1 MLLKL
6 AFKSVVSRRS
16 SLVIILFIT
25 FAVCLFCVA
34 NAVFDSTEQGVQT
47 NYVASFTGDFIIR
60 PQSKIQQ
67 SLFGDETPVTG
78 ELTVLSTVVPYE
90 KITDYLISM
99 PEVYGVTGQISGA
112 AMVERSDGAN
122 RNATYVF
129 GVEGEPYLSLMKSI
143 HIINGAPY
151 AHGER
156 GVMLCRQLAE
166 KLRVDVGST
175 VQFIVADGPNYRIR
189 AAKVSAV
196 FEYEIYNEIFGRFVI
211 ADPITVRSL
220 LGITE
225 VFSADSYDLS
235 DDAVNMFSENN
246 GFSDLD
252 DLFDEAFD
260 FDEGLITQDFEEINQ
275 EFDENENLEN
285 IEPFV
290 SEDDS
295 ILQNSI
301 DTTESTTWNYI
312 IVRLKDG
319 KNTKR
324 VIRKVSRLFRKNG
337 WPVQVAD
344 WRHAAGSTAL
354 YLFWMRK
361 IFNIGIVIVLAA
373 GFIIVNNSLVIN
385 ILDRTREIGTLRAIG
400 AKKRFI
406 SLQCM
411 TENLILTLTSG
422 VLGVIA
428 GNICTHFINKA
439 HIVLHNSFL
448 VQLFGSDAIKV
459 YVTSGNVLKLF
470 ILVIA
475 LALLGWIYPVI
486 NALKVSPVDAIVGA
500 K

>member
-47 NYVASFTGDFIIR
+47 NYIASFTGDFIIR
-60 PQSKIQQ
+60 PKSRMQQ

-78 ELTVLSTVVPYE
+78 ELTVLDTVVPYE
-90 KITDYLISM
+90 KITQSLEAM
-99 PEVYGVTGQISGA
+99 PEVYAVTGQLSGA

-122 RNATYVF
+122 RSAAYVF
-129 GVEGEPYLSLMKSI
+129 GVEGEEYLSLMKSI
-143 HIINGAPY
+143 HLLRGSPYIHGQRGA
-151 AHGER
+151 
-156 GVMLCRQLAE
+156 MLSVQLAE
-166 KLRVDVGST
+166 KLGVDVGST
-175 VQFIVADGPNYRIR
+175 IQFIVADGPNYKIR
-189 AAKVSAV
+189 AAEVSAV

-211 ADPITVRSL
+211 VDPITVRSL

-225 VFSADSYDLS
+225 VFSSDSYQLS
-235 DDAVNMFSENN
+235 EETTNLFAENN
-246 GFSDLD
+246 DFDDFD
-252 DLFDEAFD
+252 DLFADASDVDQALLTEIDD
-260 FDEGLITQDFEEINQ
+260 FGSSDTV
-275 EFDENENLEN
+275 ENA
-285 IEPFV
+285 
-290 SEDDS
+290 SESLDLS
-295 ILQNSI
+295 
-301 DTTESTTWNYI
+301 ESTTWNYI
-312 IVRLKDG
+312 IVRLKEG
-319 KNTKR
+319 QNTKR
-324 VIRKVSRLFRKNG
+324 VMKKVSRLCRNKG

-354 YLFWMRK
+354 YLYWMRK

-411 TENLILTLTSG
+411 VENLILTLTSG
-422 VLGVIA
+422 FLGVLA
-428 GNICTHFINKA
+428 GKLCTHFINKA

-448 VQLFGSDAIKV
+448 VQLFGADAITV
-459 YVTSGNVLKLF
+459 YVNGTNVFKLF
-470 ILVIA
+470 VLVIA

-486 NALKVSPVDAIVGA
+486 NALKVSPVDAIQGA

>member
-16 SLVIILFIT
+16 SLVIILFIP

-60 PQSKIQQ
+60 PKSKIQQ

-78 ELTVLSTVVPYE
+78 ELTVLDTIVHYE
-90 KITDYLISM
+90 KITETLMAM
-99 PEVYGVTGQISGA
+99 PEVAGCIGQISGA
-112 AMVERSDGAN
+112 AMVERSDGKN
-122 RNATYVF
+122 RTASFVF
-129 GVEGEPYLSLMKSI
+129 GVEGEQYLSLMKSI
-143 HIINGAPY
+143 HIVRGAPY
-151 AHGER
+151 VHGER
-156 GVMLCRQLAE
+156 GAMLSEQTAK
-166 KLRVDVGST
+166 KLNVDVGNT
-175 VQFIVADGPNYRIR
+175 IQFIVADGLNYSIR
-189 AAKVSAV
+189 AAKVTAI
-196 FEYEIYNEIFGRFVI
+196 FEYEIYNEIFSRFVI
-211 ADPITVRSL
+211 VDPITVRSL

-225 VFSADSYDLS
+225 VYSSDSYDLS
-235 DDAVNMFSENN
+235 DEATNMFSENN
-246 GFSDLD
+246 DFSDFD
-252 DLFDEAFD
+252 DLFADASD
-260 FDEGLITQDFEEINQ
+260 FDDALVTEETEEENQ
-275 EFDENENLEN
+275 IQNTSSENNESAL
-285 IEPFV
+285 
-290 SEDDS
+290 S
-295 ILQNSI
+295 
-301 DTTESTTWNYI
+301 ESTTWNYI

-319 KNTKR
+319 QNTKR
-324 VIRKVSRLFRKNG
+324 AMKKVSRVFRRNG

-406 SLQCM
+406 SMQCM
-411 TENLILTLTSG
+411 IENLILTLTSG
-422 VLGVIA
+422 VLGVLA
-428 GNICTHFINKA
+428 GMLCTHFINKA
-439 HIVLHNSFL
+439 HIVLHNTFL
-448 VQLFGSDAIKV
+448 VQLFGSDAISV
-459 YVTSGNVLKLF
+459 HVNSGNVLKLF
-470 ILVIA
+470 ILVIS

-486 NALKVSPVDAIVGA
+486 NALKVSPVDAIQGA

>member
-6 AFKSVVSRRS
+6 ALKNVVSRKS

-60 PQSKIQQ
+60 PKSKFQQ

-78 ELTVLSTVVPYE
+78 ELTTLETVVPYE
-90 KITDYLISM
+90 NITDALEEM
-99 PEVYGVTGQISGA
+99 PEVAGTTDQISGT

-122 RNATYVF
+122 RSPSYVF
-129 GVEGEPYLSLMKSI
+129 GVEGEPYVSLMKSI
-143 HIINGAPY
+143 HILNGKPY
-151 AHGER
+151 EHGER
-156 GVMLCRQLAE
+156 GVMLCKQMAD
-166 KLRVDVGST
+166 KLGVDVGST
-175 VQFIVADGPNYRIR
+175 VQFIVSDGPNYKIR
-189 AAKVSAV
+189 AANVTAI

-225 VFSADSYDLS
+225 VFSSDSYDLS
-235 DDAVNMFSENN
+235 EEATNLFAENN
-246 GFSDLD
+246 DFEDFD
-252 DLFDEAFD
+252 DLFNDAED
-260 FDEGLITQDFEEINQ
+260 YDDVLITDETEAEEIIEQ
-275 EFDENENLEN
+275 VPSQNL
-285 IEPFV
+285 
-290 SEDDS
+290 S
-295 ILQNSI
+295 
-301 DTTESTTWNYI
+301 ESTTWNYI

-319 KNTKR
+319 QNTSR
-324 VIRKVSRLFRKNG
+324 VMKKVSRLFRKNG

-361 IFNIGIVIVLAA
+361 IFNIGIIIVLAA
-373 GFIIVNNSLVIN
+373 GFIIVNNTLVIN

-411 TENLILTLTSG
+411 TENLILTITSG
-422 VLGVIA
+422 ILGVLA

-448 VQLFGSDAIKV
+448 VQLFGADAITV
-459 YVTSGNVLKLF
+459 YVTGGNVFKLF
-470 ILVIA
+470 ILVLA

-486 NALKVSPVDAIVGA
+486 NALKVSPVDAITGA

>member
-6 AFKSVVSRRS
+6 ALKNVVSRKS
-16 SLVIILFIT
+16 SLVIIIFIT
-25 FAVCLFCVA
+25 FAVCLFCLA

-60 PQSKIQQ
+60 PKSKFQQ

-78 ELTVLSTVVPYE
+78 ELTMLDTVVPFENITQALE
-90 KITDYLISM
+90 KM
-99 PEVYGVTGQISGA
+99 PEVAGTTGQISGA

-122 RNATYVF
+122 RSPSYVF
-129 GVEGEPYLSLMKSI
+129 GVEGEPYVSLMKSI
-143 HIINGAPY
+143 HIINGKPY
-151 AHGER
+151 EHGER
-156 GVMLCRQLAE
+156 GVMLCKQMAD
-166 KLRVDVGST
+166 KLGVDVGST
-175 VQFIVADGPNYRIR
+175 VQFIVSDGPNYKIR
-189 AAKVSAV
+189 AANVTAV
-196 FEYEIYNEIFGRFVI
+196 YEYEIYNEIFGRFVI

-225 VFSADSYDLS
+225 VFSSDSYDLS
-235 DDAVNMFSENN
+235 EEATNLFAENN
-246 GFSDLD
+246 DFEDFD
-252 DLFDEAFD
+252 DLFAEASD
-260 FDEGLITQDFEEINQ
+260 FDEALIQEETPETETLIEEKPQDLA
-275 EFDENENLEN
+275 D
-285 IEPFV
+285 
-290 SEDDS
+290 
-295 ILQNSI
+295 
-301 DTTESTTWNYI
+301 STTWNYI

-319 KNTKR
+319 QNTKR
-324 VIRKVSRLFRKNG
+324 VMKRTSRLFRKNG

-373 GFIIVNNSLVIN
+373 GFIIVNNTLVIN

-411 TENLILTLTSG
+411 IENLILTITSG
-422 VLGVIA
+422 ILGVIA

-439 HIVLHNSFL
+439 HIVLNNSFL
-448 VQLFGSDAIKV
+448 VQLFGADAITV
-459 YVTSGNVLKLF
+459 HVTGGNVFKLF
-470 ILVIA
+470 ILVLA

-486 NALKVSPVDAIVGA
+486 NALKVSPVDAITGA

>member
-6 AFKSVVSRRS
+6 AFKNVVSRKS

-60 PQSKIQQ
+60 PKSKFQQ

-78 ELTVLSTVVPYE
+78 ELTMLDTIVPYE
-90 KITDYLISM
+90 KINAYLLQM
-99 PEVYGVTGQISGA
+99 PEVEGTTGQISGA
-112 AMVERSDGAN
+112 AMAERADGGN
-122 RNATYVF
+122 RHAAYVF

-143 HIINGAPY
+143 HILRGNPY
-151 AHGER
+151 KQGER
-156 GVMLCRQLAE
+156 GAMLCSQMAE
-166 KLRVDVGST
+166 KLGVDVGST
-175 VQFIVADGPNYRIR
+175 IQFIVSDGPNYKIR
-189 AAKVSAV
+189 AAVVTAV
-196 FEYEIYNEIFGRFVI
+196 FEYEIYNEIFGKFVI

-220 LGITE
+220 LGINE
-225 VFSADSYDLS
+225 VFSSDSYELS
-235 DDAVNMFSENN
+235 EEAVNLFSENN
-246 GFSDLD
+246 DFSDFD
-252 DLFDEAFD
+252 DLFDSAFD
-260 FDEGLITQDFEEINQ
+260 FDQALLMDDYEEAESEASEEAGSSEAEGQASVAAQ
-275 EFDENENLEN
+275 EL
-285 IEPFV
+285 
-290 SEDDS
+290 SA
-295 ILQNSI
+295 
-301 DTTESTTWNYI
+301 TTWNYI
-312 IVRLKDG
+312 IVRLKEG
-319 KNTKR
+319 QKAKS
-324 VIRKVSRLFRKNG
+324 VMRKVARLFRKNG

-361 IFNIGIVIVLAA
+361 IFNIGIIIVLAA
-373 GFIIVNNSLVIN
+373 GFIIVNNTLVIN

-411 TENLILTLTSG
+411 TENLILTITSG
-422 VLGVIA
+422 ILGVLA

-448 VQLFGSDAIKV
+448 VQLFGSEAIQV
-459 YVTSGNVLKLF
+459 YVTGANVLKLF
-470 ILVIA
+470 LLVLA

-486 NALKVSPVDAIVGA
+486 NALKVSPVDAISGA

>member
-6 AFKSVVSRRS
+6 ALKNVVSRKS

-60 PQSKIQQ
+60 PKSKFQQ

-78 ELTVLSTVVPYE
+78 ELTMLDTIVPYE
-90 KITDYLISM
+90 NIVETLENM
-99 PEVYGVTGQISGA
+99 PEVYGTCGQISGA

-122 RNATYVF
+122 RSASYVF

-143 HIINGAPY
+143 HIINGKPY
-151 AHGER
+151 EHGQR
-156 GVMLCRQLAE
+156 GVMLCSQMAN
-166 KLRVDVGST
+166 KLGVDVGST
-175 VQFIVADGPNYRIR
+175 VQFIVSDGPNYKIR
-189 AAKVSAV
+189 AATVTAV

-225 VFSADSYDLS
+225 VFSSESYDLS
-235 DDAVNMFSENN
+235 EDATNLFAENN
-246 GFSDLD
+246 DFEDFD
-252 DLFDEAFD
+252 DLFADASD
-260 FDEGLITQDFEEINQ
+260 FDEALIQEES
-275 EFDENENLEN
+275 LET
-285 IEPFV
+285 ETYDAEV
-290 SEDDS
+290 KTEELS
-295 ILQNSI
+295 
-301 DTTESTTWNYI
+301 ESTSWNYV
-312 IVRLKDG
+312 IVRLKEG
-319 KNTKR
+319 QNTKR
-324 VIRKVSRLFRKNG
+324 QIKKVSRLFRRKG

-361 IFNIGIVIVLAA
+361 IFNIGIIIVLAA
-373 GFIIVNNSLVIN
+373 GFIIVNNTLVIN

-411 TENLILTLTSG
+411 IENLILTITSG
-422 VLGVIA
+422 ILGVIA

-439 HIVLHNSFL
+439 HIVLNNSFL
-448 VQLFGSDAIKV
+448 VQLFGAEAITV
-459 YVTSGNVLKLF
+459 HVTGGNVFKLF
-470 ILVIA
+470 ILVLA

-486 NALKVSPVDAIVGA
+486 NALKVSPVDAISGA

>member
-6 AFKSVVSRRS
+6 ALKNVVSRKS

-60 PQSKIQQ
+60 PKSKFQQ

-78 ELTVLSTVVPYE
+78 ELTTLDTIVPYE
-90 KITDYLISM
+90 KITAALEAM
-99 PEVYGVTGQISGA
+99 PEIAGTTGQISGA

-122 RNATYVF
+122 RSPSYVF
-129 GVEGEPYLSLMKSI
+129 GVEGQPYISLMQSI
-143 HIINGAPY
+143 HILRGQPYEYGQRGA
-151 AHGER
+151 
-156 GVMLCRQLAE
+156 MLCKQMAD
-166 KLRVDVGST
+166 KLGVDVGSSI
-175 VQFIVADGPNYRIR
+175 QFIVSDGPNYKIR
-189 AAKVSAV
+189 AADVTAI

-211 ADPITVRSL
+211 ADPITIRSL
-220 LGITE
+220 LGINE
-225 VFSADSYDLS
+225 VFSTDSYDLS
-235 DDAVNMFSENN
+235 EEATNLFSENN
-246 GFSDLD
+246 DFSDFD
-252 DLFDEAFD
+252 DLFADASD
-260 FDEGLITQDFEEINQ
+260 FDQALIQEEKAA
-275 EFDENENLEN
+275 EEESLLPDS
-285 IEPFV
+285 EPAKTL
-290 SEDDS
+290 S
-295 ILQNSI
+295 
-301 DTTESTTWNYI
+301 ESTSWNYVL
-312 IVRLKDG
+312 VRLKEG
-319 KNTKR
+319 QNTKR
-324 VIRKVSRLFRKNG
+324 VMRKVSRLFRKNG

-361 IFNIGIVIVLAA
+361 IFNIGIIIVLTA
-373 GFIIVNNSLVIN
+373 GFIIVNNTLVIN

-411 TENLILTLTSG
+411 TENLIMTITSG
-422 VLGVIA
+422 ILGVIA

-448 VQLFGSDAIKV
+448 VQLFGADAISV
-459 YVTSGNVLKLF
+459 HVTGGNILKLF
-470 ILVIA
+470 ILVLA

-486 NALKVSPVDAIVGA
+486 NALKVSPVDAISGA

>member
-60 PQSKIQQ
+60 PKSKIQQ

-78 ELTVLSTVVPYE
+78 ELTVLDTIVPYE
-90 KITDYLISM
+90 KITETLMAM
-99 PEVYGVTGQISGA
+99 PEVAGCTGQISGA
-112 AMVERSDGAN
+112 AMVERSDGQN
-122 RNATYVF
+122 RTASYVF
-129 GVEGEPYLSLMKSI
+129 GVEGEQYLSLMKSI
-143 HIINGAPY
+143 HIVRGAPY
-151 AHGER
+151 VHGER
-156 GVMLCRQLAE
+156 GAMLSEQTAK
-166 KLRVDVGST
+166 KLNVDVGNT
-175 VQFIVADGPNYRIR
+175 IQFIVADGLNYSIR
-189 AAKVSAV
+189 AAKVTAI
-196 FEYEIYNEIFGRFVI
+196 FEYEIYNEIFSRFVI
-211 ADPITVRSL
+211 VDPITVRSL

-225 VFSADSYDLS
+225 VYSSDSYDLS
-235 DDAVNMFSENN
+235 DEATNMFSENN
-246 GFSDLD
+246 DFSDFD
-252 DLFDEAFD
+252 DLFADASD
-260 FDEGLITQDFEEINQ
+260 FDDALVTEETEEENQ
-275 EFDENENLEN
+275 IQNTSSENNESAL
-285 IEPFV
+285 
-290 SEDDS
+290 S
-295 ILQNSI
+295 
-301 DTTESTTWNYI
+301 ESTTWNYI

-319 KNTKR
+319 QNTKR
-324 VIRKVSRLFRKNG
+324 AMKKVSRVFRRNG

-406 SLQCM
+406 SMQCM
-411 TENLILTLTSG
+411 IENLILTLTSG
-422 VLGVIA
+422 VLGVLA
-428 GNICTHFINKA
+428 GMLCTHFINKA
-439 HIVLHNSFL
+439 HIVLHNTFL
-448 VQLFGSDAIKV
+448 VQLFGSDAISV
-459 YVTSGNVLKLF
+459 HVNSGNVLKLF
-470 ILVIA
+470 IIVIS

-486 NALKVSPVDAIVGA
+486 NALKVSPVDAIQGA

>member
-6 AFKSVVSRRS
+6 ALKNVVSRKS

-25 FAVCLFCVA
+25 FAVCLFCLA

-60 PQSKIQQ
+60 PKSKFQQ

-78 ELTVLSTVVPYE
+78 ELTMLDTVVPFEIITQALE
-90 KITDYLISM
+90 KM
-99 PEVYGVTGQISGA
+99 PEVAGTTGQISGA

-122 RNATYVF
+122 RSPSYVF
-129 GVEGEPYLSLMKSI
+129 GVEGEPYVSLMKSI
-143 HIINGAPY
+143 HIINGKPY
-151 AHGER
+151 EHGER
-156 GVMLCRQLAE
+156 GVMLCKQMAD
-166 KLRVDVGST
+166 KLGVDVGST
-175 VQFIVADGPNYRIR
+175 VQFIVSDGPNYKIR
-189 AAKVSAV
+189 AANVTAV
-196 FEYEIYNEIFGRFVI
+196 YEYEIYNEIFGRFVI

-225 VFSADSYDLS
+225 VFSSDSYDLS
-235 DDAVNMFSENN
+235 EEATNLFAENN
-246 GFSDLD
+246 DFEDFD
-252 DLFDEAFD
+252 DLFAEASD
-260 FDEGLITQDFEEINQ
+260 FDEALIQEETPETETLIEEKPQDLA
-275 EFDENENLEN
+275 D
-285 IEPFV
+285 
-290 SEDDS
+290 
-295 ILQNSI
+295 
-301 DTTESTTWNYI
+301 STTWNYI

-319 KNTKR
+319 QNTKR
-324 VIRKVSRLFRKNG
+324 VMKRTSRLFRKNG

-373 GFIIVNNSLVIN
+373 GFIIVNNTLVIN

-406 SLQCM
+406 SVQCM
-411 TENLILTLTSG
+411 IENLILTITSG
-422 VLGVIA
+422 ILGVIA

-439 HIVLHNSFL
+439 HIVLNNSFL
-448 VQLFGSDAIKV
+448 VQLFGADAITV
-459 YVTSGNVLKLF
+459 HVTGGNVFKLF
-470 ILVIA
+470 ILVLA

-486 NALKVSPVDAIVGA
+486 NALKVSPVDAITGA

>member
-6 AFKSVVSRRS
+6 ALKNVVSRKS

-25 FAVCLFCVA
+25 FAVCLFCLA

-60 PQSKIQQ
+60 PKSKFQQ

-78 ELTVLSTVVPYE
+78 ELTMLDTVVPFENITQALE
-90 KITDYLISM
+90 KM
-99 PEVYGVTGQISGA
+99 PEVAGTTGQISGA

-122 RNATYVF
+122 RNPSYVF
-129 GVEGEPYLSLMKSI
+129 GVEGEPYVSLMKSI
-143 HIINGAPY
+143 HIINGKPY
-151 AHGER
+151 EHGER
-156 GVMLCRQLAE
+156 GVMLCKQMAD
-166 KLRVDVGST
+166 KLGVDVGST
-175 VQFIVADGPNYRIR
+175 VQFIVSDGPNYKIR
-189 AAKVSAV
+189 AANVTAV
-196 FEYEIYNEIFGRFVI
+196 YEYEIYNEIFGRFVI

-225 VFSADSYDLS
+225 VFSSDSYDLS
-235 DDAVNMFSENN
+235 EEATNLFAENN
-246 GFSDLD
+246 DFEDFD
-252 DLFDEAFD
+252 DLFAEASD
-260 FDEGLITQDFEEINQ
+260 FDEALIQEETPETETLIEEKPQDLA
-275 EFDENENLEN
+275 D
-285 IEPFV
+285 
-290 SEDDS
+290 
-295 ILQNSI
+295 
-301 DTTESTTWNYI
+301 STTWNYI

-319 KNTKR
+319 QNTKR
-324 VIRKVSRLFRKNG
+324 VMKRTSRLFRKNG

-373 GFIIVNNSLVIN
+373 GFIIVNNTLVIN

-406 SLQCM
+406 SVQCM
-411 TENLILTLTSG
+411 IENLILTITSG
-422 VLGVIA
+422 ILGVIA

-439 HIVLHNSFL
+439 HIVLNNSFL
-448 VQLFGSDAIKV
+448 VQLFGADAIIV
-459 YVTSGNVLKLF
+459 HVTGGNVFKLF
-470 ILVIA
+470 ILVLA

-486 NALKVSPVDAIVGA
+486 NALKVSPVDAITGA

>member
-60 PQSKIQQ
+60 PKSKIQQ

-78 ELTVLSTVVPYE
+78 ELTVLDTVVPYE
-90 KITDYLISM
+90 KITEKLLSM
-99 PEVYGVTGQISGA
+99 PEVAGCTGQISGA
-112 AMVERSDGAN
+112 AMVERSDGQN
-122 RNATYVF
+122 RTASYVF
-129 GVEGEPYLSLMKSI
+129 GVEGEQYLSLMKSI

-156 GVMLCRQLAE
+156 GAMLCSQTAK
-166 KLRVDVGST
+166 KLGVDVGST
-175 VQFIVADGPNYRIR
+175 IQFIVADGPNYRIR
-189 AAKVSAV
+189 AAKVTAV
-196 FEYEIYNEIFGRFVI
+196 YDYEIYNEIFSKFIIV
-211 ADPITVRSL
+211 DPITVRSL
-220 LGITE
+220 LDITE
-225 VFSADSYDLS
+225 VFSSETYDLS
-235 DDAVNMFSENN
+235 EEATNLFAENN
-246 GFSDLD
+246 DFDDFD
-252 DLFDEAFD
+252 DLFAEASD
-260 FDEGLITQDFEEINQ
+260 FDEALFTASEEEGASQ
-275 EFDENENLEN
+275 PAVQTSTD
-285 IEPFV
+285 V
-290 SEDDS
+290 SETS
-295 ILQNSI
+295 ASS
-301 DTTESTTWNYI
+301 ESTTWNYI

-319 KNTKR
+319 QNTKR
-324 VIRKVSRLFRKNG
+324 AMKKVSRVFKRNG

-422 VLGVIA
+422 VLGVLA
-428 GNICTHFINKA
+428 GRICVHFINKA

-448 VQLFGSDAIKV
+448 VQLFGSEAITV
-459 YVTSGNVLKLF
+459 HITDGNVFKLF
-470 ILVIA
+470 ILVLA

-486 NALKVSPVDAIVGA
+486 NALKVSPVDAIQGA

>member
-1 MLLKL
+1 LLLKL
-6 AFKSVVSRRS
+6 ALKNVISRRS

-25 FAVCLFCVA
+25 FAVSLFCLA

-60 PQSKIQQ
+60 PKSKFQQ

-78 ELTVLSTVVPYE
+78 ELTTLSTIVPYE
-90 KITDYLISM
+90 KIIETIEAM
-99 PEVYGVTGQISGA
+99 PEVAGTTGQISGA
-112 AMVERSDGAN
+112 AMAERSDGAN
-122 RNATYVF
+122 RVPAYVF

-143 HIINGAPY
+143 HLLRGKPY
-151 AHGER
+151 EHGQR
-156 GVMLCRQLAE
+156 GVMLCSQMAE
-166 KLRVDVGST
+166 KLGVDVGST
-175 VQFIVADGPNYRIR
+175 VQFIVSDGPNYKIR
-189 AAKVSAV
+189 AADVTAV

-211 ADPITVRSL
+211 ADPITIRSL

-225 VFSADSYDLS
+225 VFSSDSYNLS
-235 DDAVNMFSENN
+235 EEATNLFTENN
-246 GFSDLD
+246 DFSDFD
-252 DLFDEAFD
+252 DLFDDVSDYDEA
-260 FDEGLITQDFEEINQ
+260 LIQTDSSEEEEIVT
-275 EFDENENLEN
+275 ETT
-285 IEPFV
+285 
-290 SEDDS
+290 SEDLS
-295 ILQNSI
+295 
-301 DTTESTTWNYI
+301 ESTSWNYL
-312 IVRLKDG
+312 IVRLKDA
-319 KNTKR
+319 KDTKR
-324 VIRKVSRLFRKNG
+324 IMKKISRIFRKNG

-373 GFIIVNNSLVIN
+373 GFIIVNNTLVIN

-411 TENLILTLTSG
+411 TENLILTITSG
-422 VLGVIA
+422 ILGVLA
-428 GNICTHFINKA
+428 GNIGTHFINKA

-448 VQLFGSDAIKV
+448 VQLFGAEAISV
-459 YVTSGNVLKLF
+459 HVSSGNVIKLF
-470 ILVIA
+470 ILVLA

-486 NALKVSPVDAIVGA
+486 NALKVSPVDAISGA

>member
-6 AFKSVVSRRS
+6 ALKNVVSRKS

-60 PQSKIQQ
+60 PKSKFQQ

-78 ELTVLSTVVPYE
+78 ELTMLDTVVPYE
-90 KITDYLISM
+90 SITQALEKM
-99 PEVYGVTGQISGA
+99 PEVAGATGQISGA

-122 RNATYVF
+122 RSPSYVF
-129 GVEGEPYLSLMKSI
+129 GVEGEPYVSLMKSI
-143 HIINGAPY
+143 HIIKGKPY
-151 AHGER
+151 EHGER
-156 GVMLCRQLAE
+156 GVMLCSQIAN
-166 KLRVDVGST
+166 KLDVDVGST
-175 VQFIVADGPNYRIR
+175 VQFIVSDGPNYKIR
-189 AAKVSAV
+189 AANVTAIY
-196 FEYEIYNEIFGRFVI
+196 EYEIYNEIFGRFVI

-225 VFSADSYDLS
+225 VFSSDSYDLS
-235 DDAVNMFSENN
+235 EEDTNLFAENN
-246 GFSDLD
+246 DFEDFD
-252 DLFDEAFD
+252 DLFSEASD
-260 FDEGLITQDFEEINQ
+260 FDEALIQEESSEAEAEITEVKPQ
-275 EFDENENLEN
+275 ELSD
-285 IEPFV
+285 
-290 SEDDS
+290 
-295 ILQNSI
+295 
-301 DTTESTTWNYI
+301 STTWNYL
-312 IVRLKDG
+312 IVRLKNGQD
-319 KNTKR
+319 TKH
-324 VIRKVSRLFRKNG
+324 VMKKVSRLFRKNG

-373 GFIIVNNSLVIN
+373 GFIIVNNTLVIN

-406 SLQCM
+406 SVQCM
-411 TENLILTLTSG
+411 IENLILTITSG
-422 VLGVIA
+422 ILGVIA

-448 VQLFGSDAIKV
+448 VQLFGADAITV
-459 YVTSGNVLKLF
+459 YVTGGNVFKLF
-470 ILVIA
+470 ILVLA

-486 NALKVSPVDAIVGA
+486 NALKVSPVDAITGA

>member
-6 AFKSVVSRRS
+6 ALKNVVSRKS

-25 FAVCLFCVA
+25 FAVCLFCLA

-60 PQSKIQQ
+60 PKSKFQQ

-78 ELTVLSTVVPYE
+78 ELTMLDTVVPFENITQALE
-90 KITDYLISM
+90 KM
-99 PEVYGVTGQISGA
+99 PEVAGSTGQISGA

-122 RNATYVF
+122 RSPSYVF
-129 GVEGEPYLSLMKSI
+129 GVEGEPYVSLMKSI
-143 HIINGAPY
+143 HIINGKPY
-151 AHGER
+151 EHGER
-156 GVMLCRQLAE
+156 GVMLCKQMAD
-166 KLRVDVGST
+166 KLGVDVGST
-175 VQFIVADGPNYRIR
+175 VQFIVSDGPNYKIR
-189 AAKVSAV
+189 AANVTAV
-196 FEYEIYNEIFGRFVI
+196 YEYEIYNEIFGRFVI

-225 VFSADSYDLS
+225 VFSSDSYDLS
-235 DDAVNMFSENN
+235 EEATNLFAEYNDFEDF
-246 GFSDLD
+246 D
-252 DLFDEAFD
+252 DLFAEASD
-260 FDEGLITQDFEEINQ
+260 FDEALIQEETPETETLIEEKPQDLA
-275 EFDENENLEN
+275 D
-285 IEPFV
+285 
-290 SEDDS
+290 
-295 ILQNSI
+295 
-301 DTTESTTWNYI
+301 STTWNYI

-319 KNTKR
+319 QNTKR
-324 VIRKVSRLFRKNG
+324 VMKRTSRLFRKNG

-373 GFIIVNNSLVIN
+373 GFIIVNNTLVIN

-411 TENLILTLTSG
+411 IENLILTITSG
-422 VLGVIA
+422 ILGVIA

-439 HIVLHNSFL
+439 HIVLNNSFL
-448 VQLFGSDAIKV
+448 VQLFGADAITV
-459 YVTSGNVLKLF
+459 HVTGGNVFKLF
-470 ILVIA
+470 ILVLA

-486 NALKVSPVDAIVGA
+486 NALKVSPVDAITGA

>member
-60 PQSKIQQ
+60 PKSKIQQ

-78 ELTVLSTVVPYE
+78 ELTVLDTIVPYE
-90 KITDYLISM
+90 KITETLMAM
-99 PEVYGVTGQISGA
+99 PEVAGCTGQISGA
-112 AMVERSDGAN
+112 AMVERSDGKN
-122 RNATYVF
+122 RTASFVF
-129 GVEGEPYLSLMKSI
+129 GVEGEQYLSLMKSI
-143 HIINGAPY
+143 HIVRGAPY
-151 AHGER
+151 VHGER
-156 GVMLCRQLAE
+156 GAMLSEQTAK
-166 KLRVDVGST
+166 KLNVDVGNT
-175 VQFIVADGPNYRIR
+175 IQFIVADGLNYSIR
-189 AAKVSAV
+189 AAKVTAI
-196 FEYEIYNEIFGRFVI
+196 FEYEIYNEIFSRFVI
-211 ADPITVRSL
+211 VDPITVRSL

-225 VFSADSYDLS
+225 VYSSDSYDLC
-235 DDAVNMFSENN
+235 DEATNMFSENN
-246 GFSDLD
+246 DFSDFD
-252 DLFDEAFD
+252 DLFADASD
-260 FDEGLITQDFEEINQ
+260 FDGALFTEET
-275 EFDENENLEN
+275 E
-285 IEPFV
+285 
-290 SEDDS
+290 EDDQ
-295 ILQNSI
+295 IQNPTVENTESALS
-301 DTTESTTWNYI
+301 ESTTWNYL
-312 IVRLKDG
+312 IVRLKEG
-319 KNTKR
+319 QNTKK
-324 VIRKVSRLFRKNG
+324 VMKKVSRLFRKNG

-422 VLGVIA
+422 VLGVLT
-428 GNICTHFINKA
+428 GRICVHFINKA
-439 HIVLHNSFL
+439 HIILHNSFL
-448 VQLFGSDAIKV
+448 VQLFGSDAITV
-459 YVTSGNVLKLF
+459 HITGGNVFKLF
-470 ILVIA
+470 ILVLA

-486 NALKVSPVDAIVGA
+486 NALKVSPVDAIQGA

>member
-6 AFKSVVSRRS
+6 ALKNVVSRKS

-25 FAVCLFCVA
+25 FAVCLFCLA

-60 PQSKIQQ
+60 PKSKFQQ

-78 ELTVLSTVVPYE
+78 ELTMLDTVVPFE
-90 KITDYLISM
+90 NITQTLEEM
-99 PEVYGVTGQISGA
+99 PEIAGTTGQISGA

-122 RNATYVF
+122 RNPSYVF
-129 GVEGEPYLSLMKSI
+129 GVEGEPYISLMKSI
-143 HIINGAPY
+143 HILNGKPY
-151 AHGER
+151 EHGER
-156 GVMLCRQLAE
+156 GVMLCKQMAD
-166 KLRVDVGST
+166 KLGVDVGST
-175 VQFIVADGPNYRIR
+175 VQFIVSDGPNYKIR
-189 AAKVSAV
+189 AANVTAI

-225 VFSADSYDLS
+225 VFSSDSYDLS
-235 DDAVNMFSENN
+235 EEATNLFAENN
-246 GFSDLD
+246 DFEDFD
-252 DLFDEAFD
+252 DLFNDAED
-260 FDEGLITQDFEEINQ
+260 YDDVLITEETEMEEI
-275 EFDENENLEN
+275 
-285 IEPFV
+285 IEQLP
-290 SEDDS
+290 SQDLS
-295 ILQNSI
+295 
-301 DTTESTTWNYI
+301 ESTSWNYI

-319 KNTKR
+319 QNTNR
-324 VIRKVSRLFRKNG
+324 VMKKVSRLFRKNG

-361 IFNIGIVIVLAA
+361 IFNIGIIIVLAA
-373 GFIIVNNSLVIN
+373 GFIIVNNTLVIN

-411 TENLILTLTSG
+411 TENLILTITSG
-422 VLGVIA
+422 ILGVLA

-448 VQLFGSDAIKV
+448 VQLFGADAITV
-459 YVTSGNVLKLF
+459 YVTGGNVFKLF
-470 ILVIA
+470 ILVLA

-486 NALKVSPVDAIVGA
+486 NALKVSPVDAITGA

>member
-6 AFKSVVSRRS
+6 ALKNVVSRKS

-60 PQSKIQQ
+60 PKSKFQQ

-78 ELTVLSTVVPYE
+78 ELTMLDTIVPYE
-90 KITDYLISM
+90 NIVEALENMS
-99 PEVYGVTGQISGA
+99 EVYGTCGQISGA

-122 RNATYVF
+122 RSASYVF

-143 HIINGAPY
+143 HIINGKPY
-151 AHGER
+151 EHGQR
-156 GVMLCRQLAE
+156 GVMLCSQMAN
-166 KLRVDVGST
+166 KLGVDVGST
-175 VQFIVADGPNYRIR
+175 VQFIVSDGPNYKIR
-189 AAKVSAV
+189 AATVTAV

-225 VFSADSYDLS
+225 VFSSESYDLS
-235 DDAVNMFSENN
+235 EDATNLFAENN
-246 GFSDLD
+246 DFEDFD
-252 DLFDEAFD
+252 DLFADASD
-260 FDEGLITQDFEEINQ
+260 FDEALIQEESLETETYDAEVKTE
-275 EFDENENLEN
+275 EF
-285 IEPFV
+285 
-290 SEDDS
+290 S
-295 ILQNSI
+295 
-301 DTTESTTWNYI
+301 ESTSWNYV
-312 IVRLKDG
+312 IVRLKEG
-319 KNTKR
+319 QNTKR
-324 VIRKVSRLFRKNG
+324 QIKKVSRLFRRKG

-361 IFNIGIVIVLAA
+361 IFNIGIIIVLAA
-373 GFIIVNNSLVIN
+373 GFIIVNNTLVIN

-411 TENLILTLTSG
+411 IENLILTITSG
-422 VLGVIA
+422 ILGVIA

-439 HIVLHNSFL
+439 HIVLNNSFL
-448 VQLFGSDAIKV
+448 VQLFGAEAITV
-459 YVTSGNVLKLF
+459 HVTGGNVCKLF
-470 ILVIA
+470 ILVLA

-486 NALKVSPVDAIVGA
+486 NALKVSPVDAISGA

>member
-60 PQSKIQQ
+60 PKSKIQQ

-78 ELTVLSTVVPYE
+78 ELTVLDTVVPYE
-90 KITDYLISM
+90 KITEKLLSM
-99 PEVYGVTGQISGA
+99 PEVAGCTGQISGA
-112 AMVERSDGAN
+112 AMVERSDGQN
-122 RNATYVF
+122 RTASYVF
-129 GVEGEPYLSLMKSI
+129 GVEGEQYLSLMKSI
-143 HIINGAPY
+143 HIVRGAPY
-151 AHGER
+151 VHGER
-156 GVMLCRQLAE
+156 GAMLSEQTAK
-166 KLRVDVGST
+166 KLNVDVGNT
-175 VQFIVADGPNYRIR
+175 IQFIVADGLNYSIR
-189 AAKVSAV
+189 AAKVTAI
-196 FEYEIYNEIFGRFVI
+196 FEYEIYNEIFSRFVI
-211 ADPITVRSL
+211 VDPITVRSL

-225 VFSADSYDLS
+225 VYSSDSYDLS
-235 DDAVNMFSENN
+235 DEATNMFSENN
-246 GFSDLD
+246 DFSDFD
-252 DLFDEAFD
+252 DLFADASD
-260 FDEGLITQDFEEINQ
+260 FDDALVTEETEEENQ
-275 EFDENENLEN
+275 IQNTPSENNESAL
-285 IEPFV
+285 
-290 SEDDS
+290 S
-295 ILQNSI
+295 
-301 DTTESTTWNYI
+301 ESTTWNYI

-319 KNTKR
+319 QNTKR
-324 VIRKVSRLFRKNG
+324 AMKKVSRVFRRNG

-354 YLFWMRK
+354 YLFWMRT

-422 VLGVIA
+422 VLGVLA
-428 GNICTHFINKA
+428 GMLCTHFINKA
-439 HIVLHNSFL
+439 HIVLHNTFL
-448 VQLFGSDAIKV
+448 VQLFGSDAISV
-459 YVTSGNVLKLF
+459 HVNSGNVLKLF
-470 ILVIA
+470 ILVIS

-486 NALKVSPVDAIVGA
+486 NALKVSPVDAIQGA

>member
-6 AFKSVVSRRS
+6 AFKSVISRRS

-25 FAVCLFCVA
+25 FAVCLFCLA

-47 NYVASFTGDFIIR
+47 NYIASFTGDFVIR
-60 PQSKIQQ
+60 PKSKIQQ

-78 ELTVLSTVVPYE
+78 ELTVLDTVVPYE
-90 KITDYLISM
+90 QITEKLKSM
-99 PEVYGVTGQISGA
+99 PEIAGTTGQISGA

-122 RNATYVF
+122 RRASYVF
-129 GVEGEPYLSLMKSI
+129 GVEGEEYLSLMQSI
-143 HIINGAPY
+143 HILRGAPY

-156 GVMLCRQLAE
+156 GVMLCTQSAE
-166 KLRVDVGST
+166 KLGVNVGST

-189 AAKVSAV
+189 AANVTAI
-196 FEYEIYNEIFGRFVI
+196 FEYDIYNEIFGRFVI

-225 VFSADSYDLS
+225 VFSSDSYDL
-235 DDAVNMFSENN
+235 DEEATNLFSENN
-246 GFSDLD
+246 DFTDLD
-252 DLFDEAFD
+252 DLFADASD
-260 FDEGLITQDFEEINQ
+260 FDEALFTEEEALISENTNPVQASEVDF
-275 EFDENENLEN
+275 
-285 IEPFV
+285 
-290 SEDDS
+290 S
-295 ILQNSI
+295 
-301 DTTESTTWNYI
+301 ESTTWNYI
-312 IVRLKDG
+312 IVRLKEG
-319 KNTKR
+319 QNTKR
-324 VIRKVSRLFRKNG
+324 VMRKVARQFKKNG

-411 TENLILTLTSG
+411 TENLILTITSG
-422 VLGVIA
+422 ILGVCA
-428 GNICTHFINKA
+428 GRICTHFINKA

-448 VQLFGSDAIKV
+448 VQLFGADAITV
-459 YVTSGNVLKLF
+459 HVTGGNVLKLF

-475 LALLGWIYPVI
+475 LALLGWVYPVI
-486 NALKVSPVDAIVGA
+486 NALKVSPVDAIQGA

>member
-6 AFKSVVSRRS
+6 ALKNVVSRRS

-25 FAVCLFCVA
+25 FAVSLFCLA

-60 PQSKIQQ
+60 PKSKFQQ

-78 ELTVLSTVVPYE
+78 ELTTLSTIVPYE
-90 KITDYLISM
+90 KITQTIEAM
-99 PEVYGVTGQISGA
+99 PEVSGTTGQISGA
-112 AMVERSDGAN
+112 AMAERSDGAN
-122 RNATYVF
+122 RVPAYVF

-143 HIINGAPY
+143 HLLRGKPY
-151 AHGER
+151 EHGQR
-156 GVMLCRQLAE
+156 GVMLCSQMAE
-166 KLRVDVGST
+166 KLGVDVGST
-175 VQFIVADGPNYRIR
+175 VQFIVSDGPNYKIR
-189 AAKVSAV
+189 AADVTAV

-211 ADPITVRSL
+211 ADPITIRSL

-225 VFSADSYDLS
+225 VFSSESYNLS
-235 DDAVNMFSENN
+235 EEATNLFTENN
-246 GFSDLD
+246 DFSDFD
-252 DLFDEAFD
+252 DLFDDVSDYEEA
-260 FDEGLITQDFEEINQ
+260 LIQADSSDAEEIVT
-275 EFDENENLEN
+275 ETTA
-285 IEPFV
+285 
-290 SEDDS
+290 EDLS
-295 ILQNSI
+295 
-301 DTTESTTWNYI
+301 ESTSWNYL
-312 IVRLKDG
+312 IVRLNDAKD
-319 KNTKR
+319 TKR
-324 VIRKVSRLFRKNG
+324 IMKKGSRIFRKNS

-373 GFIIVNNSLVIN
+373 GFIIVNNTLVIN

-411 TENLILTLTSG
+411 TENLILTITSG
-422 VLGVIA
+422 ILGVLA
-428 GNICTHFINKA
+428 GHIGTHFINKA
-439 HIVLHNSFL
+439 NIVLHNSFL
-448 VQLFGSDAIKV
+448 VQLFGAEAISV
-459 YVTSGNVLKLF
+459 HVSSGNVIKLF
-470 ILVIA
+470 ILVLA

-486 NALKVSPVDAIVGA
+486 NALKVSPVDAISGA

>member
-6 AFKSVVSRRS
+6 ALKNVISRRS

-25 FAVCLFCVA
+25 FAVSLFCLA

-60 PQSKIQQ
+60 PKSKFQQ

-78 ELTVLSTVVPYE
+78 ELTTLSTIVPYE
-90 KITDYLISM
+90 KIIETIEAM
-99 PEVYGVTGQISGA
+99 PEVAGTTGQISGA
-112 AMVERSDGAN
+112 AMAERSDGAN
-122 RNATYVF
+122 RVPAYVF

-143 HIINGAPY
+143 HLLRGKPY
-151 AHGER
+151 EHGQR
-156 GVMLCRQLAE
+156 GVMLCSQMAE
-166 KLRVDVGST
+166 KLGVDVGST
-175 VQFIVADGPNYRIR
+175 VQFIVSDGPNYKIR
-189 AAKVSAV
+189 AADVTAV

-211 ADPITVRSL
+211 ADPITIRSL

-225 VFSADSYDLS
+225 VFSSDSYNLS
-235 DDAVNMFSENN
+235 EEATNLFTENN
-246 GFSDLD
+246 DFSDFD
-252 DLFDEAFD
+252 DLFDDVSDYDEA
-260 FDEGLITQDFEEINQ
+260 LIQTDSSEEEEIVT
-275 EFDENENLEN
+275 ETT
-285 IEPFV
+285 
-290 SEDDS
+290 SEDLS
-295 ILQNSI
+295 
-301 DTTESTTWNYI
+301 ESTSWNYL
-312 IVRLKDG
+312 IVRLKDA
-319 KNTKR
+319 KDTKR
-324 VIRKVSRLFRKNG
+324 IMKKISRIFRKNG

-373 GFIIVNNSLVIN
+373 GFIIVNNTLVIN

-411 TENLILTLTSG
+411 TENLILTITSG
-422 VLGVIA
+422 ILGVLA
-428 GNICTHFINKA
+428 GNIGTHFINKA

-448 VQLFGSDAIKV
+448 VQLFGAEAISV
-459 YVTSGNVLKLF
+459 HVSSGNVIKLF
-470 ILVIA
+470 ILVLA

-486 NALKVSPVDAIVGA
+486 NALKVSPVDAISGA